1 MQVEEKKS
9 YLIILTGSLG
19 DVVRGL
25 PLIDAIKA
33 ASPTAHVSWLI
44 EDKWQ
49 KILSLHPALDEMIVF
64 ERKRGLRGVLSL
76 WKKLRARHFDIVL
89 DLQRH
94 LKSGIFNRFARAKR
108 RIGFA
113 RRDSKEGNWLF
124 QHEYIPE
131 RGNLIPKTEHY
142 LLFLDQIGI
151 ARPAD
156 LTFGF
161 ERIDSTQLA
170 GVHGIQAQR
179 SRLGLVLGSS
189 WSSKDWLSSGYAKLI
204 TLIREKTSLE
214 VVLLGDGSQ
223 RRLAEELTNSLGNE
237 RIVDLVA
244 RTTLTELVA
253 VIHQCSAVVGPD
265 SGPGHISAAVGTP
278 YVTLFGPTD
287 PRRVAPFGMEDLA
300 VRADIGCSPCLRREC
315 PGLDRLCMRLIS
327 AEDVFAKLEPL
338 LTSR

>member
-1 MQVEEKKS
+1 MQELDKPT

-33 ASPTAHVSWLI
+33 AKPAARVSWLI

-64 ERKRGLRGVLSL
+64 ERKRGLRGVFAL
-76 WKKLRARHFDIVL
+76 WKILRARHFDVVL

-94 LKSGIFNRFARAKR
+94 FKSGVFNRFARATR

-131 RGNLIPKTEHY
+131 RGNTIPKTEHY
-142 LLFLDQIGI
+142 LLFLDQLAI
-151 ARPAD
+151 ARPPA

-161 ERIDSTQLA
+161 ERIDAKNLA
-170 GVHGIQAQR
+170 GIHGKSAQQDR
-179 SRLGLVLGSS
+179 IGLVLGSS
-189 WSSKDWLSSGYAKLI
+189 WPSKDWLPSGYAQLIKL
-204 TLIREKTSLE
+204 LREKTQHE
-214 VVLLGDGSQ
+214 VLLLGDGSQ
-223 RRLAEELTNSLGNE
+223 RTLADQLVAALGSE
-237 RIVDLVA
+237 RISDLVGC
-244 RTTLTELVA
+244 TTLTELVA
-253 VIHQCSAVVGPD
+253 VIHQCQVVVGPD

-278 YVTLFGPTD
+278 YVTLFGPTE
-287 PRRVAPFGMEDLA
+287 PLRVAPFGMLDLA
-300 VRADIGCSPCLRREC
+300 LRADIGCAPCLRREC

-327 AEDVFAKLEPL
+327 AEDVFGKLEPL